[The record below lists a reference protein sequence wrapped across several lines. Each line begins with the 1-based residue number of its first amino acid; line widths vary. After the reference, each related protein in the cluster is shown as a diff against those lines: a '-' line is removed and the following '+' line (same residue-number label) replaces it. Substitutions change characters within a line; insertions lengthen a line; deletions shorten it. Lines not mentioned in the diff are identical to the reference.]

1 MQDKPTGGDDMK
13 KERWSQIRIAN
24 AAFENAIETGRL
36 SADPK
41 AANYAGDF
49 MWMGT
54 QNGRDL
60 FKDTATREYLA

>member
-1 MQDKPTGGDDMK
+1 MK
-13 KERWSQIRIAN
+13 KERWSQILTVN
-24 AAFENAIETGRL
+24 TAFENAIESGRL

-41 AANYAGDF
+41 APNYAGDY

-60 FKDTATREYLA
+60 FKDTCTREYLA